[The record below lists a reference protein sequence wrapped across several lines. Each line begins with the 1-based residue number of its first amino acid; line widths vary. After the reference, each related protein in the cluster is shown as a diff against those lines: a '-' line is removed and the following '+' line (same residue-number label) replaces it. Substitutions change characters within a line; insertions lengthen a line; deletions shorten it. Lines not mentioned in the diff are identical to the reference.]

1 MKKFF
6 FTLVVLLTSL
16 VSANAMSYEQARDQ
30 ALFLTDKMAYEL
42 NLNEQQ
48 YEAAYEINLDYL
60 MGVTTVDDV
69 YAASWRQR
77 NLDMQY
83 IMLDW
88 QYSAFC
94 AATYF
99 FRPLYWNAGC
109 WHFGIYAHYP
119 HRDYFYYS
127 RPACYL
133 SYRGGHSWRY
143 NGGRSWYV
151 ERTVVY
157 RGSSDMHRGMR
168 EVHNRIEDRSYRAG
182 SVRGNS
188 TGRYA
193 TEHRSVNGN
202 RGGEMRNNSG
212 AGYRGNGNGNATERR
227 GNSFSGNR
235 GNAGS
240 AESRQTTP
248 SYRENGASSYNRGN
262 RENGV
267 TSYSRGTRDNSS
279 SSYSRGSSTRT
290 TVDRT
295 NTTTNR
301 PSSFSGGSVTRSSSF
316 SGGNRGAGSVSRGG
330 GSSMSRGG
338 GSSVSHGGGNVSH
351 GGGFSGGGHGG
362 RR

>member
-6 FTLVVLLTSL
+6 LTFALVLTSL

-94 AATYF
+94 AAAYF

-119 HRDYFYYS
+119 HRDFFYYS
-127 RPACYL
+127 RPVCYV

-157 RGSSDMHRGMR
+157 RGSGSTHHGMR
-168 EVHNRIEDRSYRAG
+168 EVHAIGLDRSYRTNSG
-182 SVRGNS
+182 VRG
-188 TGRYA
+188 A
-193 TEHRSVNGN
+193 SVE
-202 RGGEMRNNSG
+202 R
-212 AGYRGNGNGNATERR
+212 RGNVTERR
-227 GNSFSGNR
+227 GNSISSNR
-235 GNAGS
+235 GNSGASVNREHSGVNSNREHASGTYNRGNRDNSTSSYVRGNRDHSS
-240 AESRQTTP
+240 AVGNVDNT
-248 SYRENGASSYNRGN
+248 SSYNRGN
-262 RENGV
+262 R
-267 TSYSRGTRDNSS
+267 DNAT
-279 SSYSRGSSTRT
+279 SSYNRGSSTRT
-290 TVDRT
+290 TVDRQASGFSGS
-295 NTTTNR
+295 R
-301 PSSFSGGSVTRSSSF
+301 GSSYSGASMPRSNSFSSGNSTRSTAGFSGGSRSAGGF
-316 SGGNRGAGSVSRGG
+316 SHGGGHSGGSVSR
-330 GSSMSRGG
+330 
-338 GSSVSHGGGNVSH
+338 